1 MITKKEL
8 EPILKKISD
17 NTLDHRCEDREI
29 LYYNLEHRVFEYLPE
44 PLSNEMKSILMQCAS
59 ETLEAC
65 HSLCINHD
73 AEVIKAVLAY
83 IRKSL

>member
-1 MITKKEL
+1 MITKAEM

-17 NTLDHRCEDREI
+17 NTLAHRCMDREI
-29 LYYNLEHRVFEYLPE
+29 LYYNLEHRVFEHLAE
-44 PLSNEMKSILMQCAS
+44 PLSDEMKSILMQCSA

-73 AEVIKAVLAY
+73 AEVIKAVLGY